1 MADEKEKLDLDDL
14 ANSAEAVG
22 ADVDIELDDTL
33 DWGSDAS
40 DDDHR
45 TPAEQLGAIYD
56 VPVQVSAVL
65 GKAAMPIGQ
74 LIKLGRGAILELDR
88 KVGESV
94 DIVVNSRLVA
104 RGEVVIVDERIG
116 ITLTEI
122 IKSEL

>member
-1 MADEKEKLDLDDL
+1 MTDEKEKLDLDDL
-14 ANSAEAVG
+14 AKSAEADG
-22 ADVDIELDDTL
+22 ADVDVELDDNL
-33 DWGSDAS
+33 DWGSDLS
-40 DDDHR
+40 DEDDR
-45 TPAEQLGAIYD
+45 SPAEQLGAIYD

-94 DIVVNSRLVA
+94 DIVVNNRLVA

-122 IKSEL
+122 IKSES